1 MERRPVTIRPAKE
14 RYADKLALC
23 LRNAREARR
32 ASWQE
37 SPRHR
42 QEYLKLSRE
51 AMLDA
56 RVWRGLIQAEV

>member
-1 MERRPVTIRPAKE
+1 MRPAKE

-23 LRNAREARR
+23 VRNAIEARR

-37 SPRHR
+37 PQRQR

-56 RVWRGLIQAEV
+56 RGWRGLLQAEK

>member
-1 MERRPVTIRPAKE
+1 MRTAKE

-23 LRNAREARR
+23 LRSARSNRR

-37 SPRHR
+37 PERYR

-56 RVWRGLIQAEV
+56 RVWRGLIQAEA